1 MVSKSAILQIFIV
14 VAVTDDDNDDDN
26 VIEVVVVA
34 VVLWVVK
41 LVVAAAA
48 VDFVLLKGSVV
59 EGVFTSNKTRLNLF
73 FPLL

>member
-1 MVSKSAILQIFIV
+1 MVSKSALLQIFIV

-34 VVLWVVK
+34 VALRVVK
-41 LVVAAAA
+41 LSAAV

-59 EGVFTSNKTRLNLF
+59 DGTFTSNKTSLNLL

>member
-1 MVSKSAILQIFIV
+1 MVSKSALLQVFIV

-34 VVLWVVK
+34 VVLGVVK
-41 LVVAAAA
+41 LVAAAA
-48 VDFVLLKGSVV
+48 VDFVLLKGTVV